1 MNATKRRHE
10 SKKKTG
16 KKHGEHSMTL
26 NVIFSVFFFK
36 PKKGKPSKKNR
47 TLDVIFVKFC
57 WCHCFIFIYCLTA
70 PYIECTKRASSFRV
84 FFVCLLVCLLLF
96 RSGYFP
102 LYDIF
107 FFWRKKNYNFFF
119 DTFTIELVCFS
130 LYAEEKLKHIKSRL
144 FVYEYVQTSACAC
157 ACVCNTH
164 CVCVYICIDYDF
176 RYSIE

>member
-1 MNATKRRHE
+1 MVNE
-10 SKKKTG
+10 CFKKTPWIKEKDR
-16 KKHGEHSMTL
+16 KKTQRAFNDIECNFQCL
-26 NVIFSVFFFK
+26 FFA

-84 FFVCLLVCLLLF
+84 FFVCLLVGLLLF

-107 FFWRKKNYNFFF
+107 FLKKKNYNFFWH
-119 DTFTIELVCFS
+119 IYNWIGLFS

-144 FVYEYVQTSACAC
+144 FVYE
-157 ACVCNTH
+157 CVRVRVRVSVTLCMRI
-164 CVCVYICIDYDF
+164 YIYIDYDF